1 MQSNCSEIFPI
12 FVKIKTTLW
21 QQLILQYFQAVLI
34 LTAHIQYALLLP
46 TLVKH
51 HTSQAHSI
59 ENLNQWKNNRV
70 VVRDDASVLNLKL
83 QILFERFE

>member
-1 MQSNCSEIFPI
+1 MATINITVLPSRVNLDGSYTIRI
-12 FVKIKTTLW
+12 ALTHSGKTSY
-21 QQLILQYFQAVLI
+21 IASPY
-34 LTAHIQYALLLP
+34 
-46 TLVKH
+46 
-51 HTSQAHSI
+51 SI